1 MRAVLIAHLFY
12 EDLLASS
19 FSYLDHLPPEVDLV
33 VTTAPRLVARVE
45 RLLAARG
52 RRKLAVLPA
61 GVRGRDAGALLVA
74 AHPYL
79 LSYDVLGFV
88 HDKKTTGGTGDA
100 AVGEA
105 FRALLWENLLGDEEV
120 VRRALSQLETEADL
134 GLLVPPMP
142 IAHEYF
148 LLLGRPWSSA
158 RQATER
164 VLRMLGLPGVPQA
177 KETSQETRPSYEA
190 GTGTAFWCRTQALA
204 RLFSHPFRY
213 EDFPPEPLPL
223 DGTLNHGLEHAL
235 PFIAQAAGYETR
247 TLLSRRGAEV
257 RCTLQERL
265 LKRLCGFLAGRYYYA
280 TVEGLMQ
287 EMEGQT
293 LMHFCE
299 RFPRRYIYG
308 AGYHGRRLLPILAQ
322 MGFAAAGFLVS
333 DGYDLPADLPLPVQ
347 HVSELARAADAG
359 VIVAAAAGTRPA
371 MMRALRALGW
381 QEAQCYAL
389 R

>member
-1 MRAVLIAHLFY
+1 MPLAEDGKLTRLDVRCDLSSGEQVDVEVQVLNLKNMR
-12 EDLLASS
+12 
-19 FSYLDHLPPEVDLV
+19 
-33 VTTAPRLVARVE
+33 
-45 RLLAARG
+45 
-52 RRKLAVLPA
+52 RRTLYYWAQI
-61 GVRGRDAGALLVA
+61 
-74 AHPYL
+74 Y
-79 LSYDVLGFV
+79 
-88 HDKKTTGGTGDA
+88 
-100 AVGEA
+100 
-105 FRALLWENLLGDEEV
+105 
-120 VRRALSQLETEADL
+120 
-134 GLLVPPMP
+134 
-142 IAHEYF
+142 
-148 LLLGRPWSSA
+148 
-158 RQATER
+158 
-164 VLRMLGLPGVPQA
+164 
-177 KETSQETRPSYEA
+177 
-190 GTGTAFWCRTQALA
+190 
-204 RLFSHPFRY
+204 PFHY

-223 DGTLNHGLEHAL
+223 DGSLNHGIEHAL
-235 PFIAQAAGYETR
+235 SFIAQAAGYETR

-333 DGYDLPADLPLPVQ
+333 DGYDLPVDLPLPVQ

>member
-52 RRKLAVLPA
+52 RRNLAVLPA

-79 LSYDVLGFV
+79 LQYDVLGFV

-100 AVGEA
+100 AVGET
-105 FRALLWENLLGDEEV
+105 FRELIWENLLGDEEV
-120 VRRALSQLETEADL
+120 ILRALAMFARTPDL
-134 GLLVPPMP
+134 GILTPPMP
-142 IAHEYF
+142 IENEYF
-148 LLLGRPWSSA
+148 LKLGRPWSHS
-158 RQATER
+158 RQAVQE
-164 VLRMLGLPGVPQA
+164 VLQLLDVPYVL
-177 KETSQETRPSYEA
+177 QECDVPRA
-190 GTGTAFWCRTQALA
+190 VGNAFWCRTRALEK
-204 RLFSHPFRY
+204 LFSYPFHY

-223 DGTLNHGLEHAL
+223 DGSLNHGIEHAL
-235 PFIAQAAGYETR
+235 SFIAQAAGYETR